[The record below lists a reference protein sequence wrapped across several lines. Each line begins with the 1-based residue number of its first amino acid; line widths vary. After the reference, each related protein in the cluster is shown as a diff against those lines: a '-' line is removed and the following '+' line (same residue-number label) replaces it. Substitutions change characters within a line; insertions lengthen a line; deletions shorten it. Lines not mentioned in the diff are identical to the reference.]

1 MGVPGKYSYSLLK
14 DPEKHFTE
22 NLYIKIELNNKKMR
36 MIERYWV
43 FATNSDLY
51 KDLIII
57 IIISPHTIK
66 WYVSASF

>member
-36 MIERYWV
+36 MIERY
-43 FATNSDLY
+43 
-51 KDLIII
+51 
-57 IIISPHTIK
+57 
-66 WYVSASF
+66 